1 MPRLAIIGLGLIGG
15 SIGLA
20 LKRAQLS
27 DLEIVGHDSEWG
39 VNRKA
44 RKLGAIDSEAR
55 TPESAV
61 EGAALT
67 VIATPI
73 LQVRPVL
80 ERIASALDE
89 GATVTD
95 TASTKRDVLAWAEE
109 LLPDTVNFIGSHPI
123 AGKEQAGLDAADADL
138 FQGRP
143 WAISPSIRASEQAI
157 QSVEDMITLTG
168 ARPTIIDAAEHD
180 SYLAAVSHLP
190 LVVSSALFSLASGS
204 QAWPELAALAG
215 PGFDSATRLASSSPN
230 LSHDISLTNRENLL
244 HWLDRFEEELRRFRG
259 LVADAGNQ
267 EELFEAFATVQTAR
281 DAFLEAPPEKPGPDI
296 TTDRTSAGE
305 RMMAFMVG
313 DYVVRRTKELQKLMD
328 KRESDAEQRRKR
340 GGR

>member
-27 DLEIVGHDSEWG
+27 DLEIVGHDAEWG

-67 VIATPI
+67 IIATPI

-80 ERIASALDE
+80 ERIASALGE
-89 GATVTD
+89 GVAVTD
-95 TASTKRDVLAWAEE
+95 TASTKRDVLSWAEE
-109 LLPDTVNFIGSHPI
+109 LLPDTVNFIGGHPI
-123 AGKEQAGLDAADADL
+123 AGKEQAGLDAADGDL

-281 DAFLEAPPEKPGPDI
+281 DAFLEAPPEKPGPDRPI
-296 TTDRTSAGE
+296 DRTSAGE

>member
-20 LKRAQLS
+20 LKRAQLP
-27 DLEIVGHDSEWG
+27 DLEIVGHDAEWG

-61 EGAALT
+61 EGATLT

-80 ERIASALDE
+80 ERIASALGE
-89 GATVTD
+89 GVTVTD

-109 LLPDTVNFIGSHPI
+109 LLPDTVNFIGGHPI
-123 AGKEQAGLDAADADL
+123 AGTEQAGIDAADADL
-138 FQGRP
+138 FQRRP

-190 LVVSSALFSLASGS
+190 LIVSSALFSLTSGS

-215 PGFDSATRLASSSPN
+215 PGFESTTRLASSSPS

-244 HWLDRFEEELRRFRG
+244 HWLDRFDEELRRFRA
-259 LVADAGNQ
+259 LVADTGDQ
-267 EELFEAFATVQTAR
+267 PELFEAFATVQTAR
-281 DAFLEAPPEKPGPDI
+281 DAFLEAPPEKPGPDRP
-296 TTDRTSAGE
+296 TDRTSAGE

-313 DYVVRRTKELQKLMD
+313 DYVVRRTKELQKLLD
-328 KRESDAEQRRKR
+328 NRESDAEQRRKR
-340 GGR
+340 GRR